1 MAFLVRAPA
10 LQALL
15 IQLVSLLV
23 VVGAG
28 TLLARHFAVAFNSLA
43 YTLLQGLLAC
53 ALSAWCRMPRWW
65 LPIQLL
71 FAPAAVLLLA
81 LDLPSWLFLALFL
94 AMVLLYGQ
102 TFRTRVPYYPS
113 SRAVRDAVAGLLP
126 AGGGRLIDIGSGFG
140 GLVLDLGARRPDWRC
155 SGIEMALLPWLCS
168 VLRARAAGNPAH
180 FVRGDYE
187 ALDLGD
193 FDVVFAY
200 LSPAAM
206 PALWRK
212 AQEEMQ
218 TGSLLLSYEFPIP
231 GVPADASL
239 PVAAGKPPL
248 YAWRF

>member
-1 MAFLVRAPA
+1 MAFLVRATA

-15 IQLVSLLV
+15 IQLVSLLIV
-23 VVGAG
+23 IGVAA
-28 TLLARHFAVAFNSLA
+28 LLARQFALTFNLFVYA
-43 YTLLQGLLAC
+43 VLHGALAC
-53 ALSAWCRMPRWW
+53 VLSAWCRMPRWW
-65 LPIQLL
+65 WPIQLL

-81 LDLPSWLFLALFL
+81 LELPPWLFLALFL

-140 GLVLDLGARRPDWRC
+140 GLVLDLGARRADWRC
-155 SGIEMALLPWLCS
+155 AGIEMALLPWLCS
-168 VLRARAAGNPAH
+168 VLRAKLGANPAH
-180 FVRGDYE
+180 FMRGDYE

-212 AQEEMQ
+212 AREEMRA
-218 TGSLLLSYEFPIP
+218 GSLLLSYEFSVP
-231 GVPADASL
+231 GVAADFSL
-239 PVAAGKPPL
+239 PVAAGKPLL
-248 YAWRF
+248 YVWRF